1 MRTEI
6 NNEELE
12 QVTGGSVRLNTTK
25 MMIGFSVTQKKF
37 KLKNCSDTQAM
48 ILVATLY
55 EQYKTAGDRA
65 YEEATYK
72 AFHDKGWLDE

>member
-6 NNEELE
+6 TNEELD

-25 MMIGFSVTQKKF
+25 MMIGFSVLQQKYS
-37 KLKNCSDTQAM
+37 LQNCTDTQAM
-48 ILVATLY
+48 LLVVSLY

-65 YEEATYK
+65 YEEATLS
-72 AFHDKGWLDE
+72 AFRQNGWLVE

>member
-25 MMIGFSVTQKKF
+25 MMIGFSVLQQKY
-37 KLKNCSDTQAM
+37 KLKNCTDTQAM

-55 EQYKTAGDRA
+55 EQYKTSGDRA
-65 YEEATYK
+65 YEEATLA
-72 AFHDKGWLDE
+72 AFRAKGWLE